1 MALSFNS
8 THSNVNGDMIT
19 LTTHRRHLNS
29 RKSPTPPASRGIY
42 HLLDTS
48 NNYKDKKH
56 RRNSNNMNSS
66 NLTILRIYSVVCTF
80 LLILSLCYQLK
91 ILHDDKPLLGSSG
104 SGSRMSVNSWDS
116 QIIDMNSAVADDNVV
131 TDDEKKGKCRIY
143 LIP

>member
-1 MALSFNS
+1 
-8 THSNVNGDMIT
+8 MIT
-19 LTTHRRHLNS
+19 LTTHRRRSNTP
-29 RKSPTPPASRGIY
+29 PTPPPASRGIY

-56 RRNSNNMNSS
+56 RRNSNSMNSS

-91 ILHDDKPLLGSSG
+91 ILHYDKPFLGSNSSG
-104 SGSRMSVNSWDS
+104 SSRMSVNSWDS
-116 QIIDMNSAVADDNVV
+116 QIIDMNSAVTDDNVV
-131 TDDEKKGKCRIY
+131 ADDEKKGKCRIY

>member
-19 LTTHRRHLNS
+19 RRSNTPTT
-29 RKSPTPPASRGIY
+29 PASRGIY

-48 NNYKDKKH
+48 NNCKDKKH
-56 RRNSNNMNSS
+56 RRNSNSMNSS
-66 NLTILRIYSVVCTF
+66 NLAILRIYSVVCTF

>member
-1 MALSFNS
+1 
-8 THSNVNGDMIT
+8 MIT
-19 LTTHRRHLNS
+19 LTTHRRRSNTP
-29 RKSPTPPASRGIY
+29 PTPPPASRGIY

-91 ILHDDKPLLGSSG
+91 ILHYDKPLLGSSG
-104 SGSRMSVNSWDS
+104 SGSTMSMNSWDS
-116 QIIDMNSAVADDNVV
+116 QIIDMNSAVTDDNVV
-131 TDDEKKGKCRIY
+131 ADDEKKGKCRIY